1 MKNTIPEKALVAL
14 PDFRNPGSLTFKI
27 VPPEDAFVPAF
38 DRSFHFGDSI
48 YEVTRTYEGIL
59 FALDEHLRRLKHSAK
74 LGMYEKFPDTSH
86 IVHVVRETCRAFF
99 RKFGNTDVYM
109 RITVSRGQGDL
120 NIDPQYASDPYTLIF
135 VKELDRPAKDFYEKG
150 VHFAIVTRRRNA
162 PVALDPAMKS
172 GNYLNNVLAIA
183 EASRLGA
190 QDALMLNLRGFV
202 TEGTTN
208 NFFAVKNGIV
218 LTAPLS
224 AGILAG
230 ITREMIFEVCSKSGI
245 ELQER
250 LFTEAEL
257 GSCAEMFLTSSTKEV
272 MPITTLSAKPVGDG
286 RPGPITK
293 RIHEDLK
300 SAIRAYVEAHRPE
313 SLFA

>member
-1 MKNTIPEKALVAL
+1 MKTTIPEKALVAL
-14 PDFRNPGSLTFKI
+14 PDFRDPGSPAFKI
-27 VPPEDAFVPAF
+27 VAPEEAFVPAF

-48 YEVTRTYEGIL
+48 YEVTRTYEGVL

-74 LGMYEKFPDTSH
+74 LGMYEKSPDSGH
-86 IVHVVRETCRAFF
+86 IVHMARETCRAFF
-99 RKFGNTDVYM
+99 RKFDNTDVYM
-109 RITVSRGQGDL
+109 RITVSRGLGDL
-120 NIDPQYASDPYTLIF
+120 NIDPKYASGPYALVF
-135 VKELDRPAKDFYEKG
+135 VKELDQPAKDLYEKG

-162 PVALDPAMKS
+162 PAALDPAMKS

-190 QDALMLNLRGFV
+190 QDALMLSLKGFV

-224 AGILAG
+224 VGILAG
-230 ITREMIFEVCSKSGI
+230 ITREIIFEVCKSAGI

-257 GSCAEMFLTSSTKEV
+257 GSCAEMFFTSSTKEV
-272 MPITTLSAKPVGDG
+272 VPITTLSGKPVGEG
-286 RPGPITK
+286 LPGPITK
-293 RIHEDLK
+293 RIHAGLRQT
-300 SAIRAYVEAHRPE
+300 IREYIEAHRSE